1 MDQGNA
7 PNLQA
12 ENANLRALV
21 KQLEAEIT
29 HLTSFVE
36 QQTAEIKV
44 LTANIE
50 SLTQKVLGFLKSQDK
65 DGTLA
70 NRITP
75 NPFNN

>member
-21 KQLEAEIT
+21 KQQEAEIT

-36 QQTAEIKV
+36 QQTAEIRV
-44 LTANIE
+44 LTANVE
-50 SLTQKVLGFLKSQDK
+50 SLNQKVLGFLKSQDK
-65 DGTLA
+65 DGTLTK
-70 NRITP
+70 RITP